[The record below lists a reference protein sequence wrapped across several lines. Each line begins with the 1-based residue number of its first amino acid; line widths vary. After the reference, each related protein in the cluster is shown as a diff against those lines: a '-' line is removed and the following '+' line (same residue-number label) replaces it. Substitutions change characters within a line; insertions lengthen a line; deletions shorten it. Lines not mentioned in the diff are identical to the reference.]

1 MCTNKAWLPSGALTL
16 SLVPCYFVPSRAVWC
31 IWCCCVLQPTQTI
44 LLLPERF
51 LLHEK
56 TLTAHVAAVPW
67 LQVDARLGPGLE
79 GLQQLLQE
87 SGPNTFD
94 FAFIDAD
101 KGGYQAYFDLC
112 LQLVRPGGC
121 IAVDNV
127 LFYGR
132 VVDPSRDDKAT
143 VTIRK
148 FNEALAADD
157 RVEFSIVPIGD
168 GVALC
173 RKK

>member
-1 MCTNKAWLPSGALTL
+1 
-16 SLVPCYFVPSRAVWC
+16 
-31 IWCCCVLQPTQTI
+31 
-44 LLLPERF
+44 
-51 LLHEK
+51 
-56 TLTAHVAAVPW
+56 
-67 LQVDARLGPGLE
+67 VDARLGPGLE

-87 SGPNTFD
+87 SGPNSFD

-132 VVDPSRDDKAT
+132 VVDPARDDKAT
-143 VTIRK
+143 VAIRK
-148 FNEALAADD
+148 FNEALAVDD
-157 RVEFSIVPIGD
+157 RVDFSIVPIGD

-173 RKK
+173 RKR

>member
-1 MCTNKAWLPSGALTL
+1 MQI
-16 SLVPCYFVPSRAVWC
+16 V
-31 IWCCCVLQPTQTI
+31 
-44 LLLPERF
+44 
-51 LLHEK
+51 
-56 TLTAHVAAVPW
+56 
-67 LQVDARLGPGLE
+67 ARLGLGLE

-87 SGPNTFD
+87 KGPDNFD

-121 IAVDNV
+121 IAVDNM

-143 VTIRK
+143 VAIRK
-148 FNEALAADD
+148 FNEALAADP
-157 RVEFSIVPIGD
+157 RVEFSVVPIGD

-173 RKK
+173 RKL

>member
-1 MCTNKAWLPSGALTL
+1 M
-16 SLVPCYFVPSRAVWC
+16 
-31 IWCCCVLQPTQTI
+31 
-44 LLLPERF
+44 
-51 LLHEK
+51 
-56 TLTAHVAAVPW
+56 
-67 LQVDARLGPGLE
+67 DARLCPGLE

-87 SGPNTFD
+87 SGPDSFD

-101 KGGYQAYFDLC
+101 KGGYLAYFDLC

-132 VVDPSRDDKAT
+132 VVDPARDDKAT
-143 VTIRK
+143 VAIRK
-148 FNEALAADD
+148 FNEALAVDD
-157 RVEFSIVPIGD
+157 RVDYSIVAIGD

-173 RKK
+173 RKR

>member
-1 MCTNKAWLPSGALTL
+1 MLP
-16 SLVPCYFVPSRAVWC
+16 C
-31 IWCCCVLQPTQTI
+31 IVQI
-44 LLLPERF
+44 
-51 LLHEK
+51 
-56 TLTAHVAAVPW
+56 
-67 LQVDARLGPGLE
+67 DARVGPGRE

-87 SGPNTFD
+87 RGTDTFD

-101 KGGYQAYFDLC
+101 KGGYQAYFELC

-132 VVDPSRDDKAT
+132 VVDPTRNDKAT
-143 VTIRK
+143 GAIRN
-148 FNEALAADD
+148 FNASLATDP
-157 RVEFSIVPIGD
+157 RVDFSVVPIGD

-173 RKK
+173 RKL

>member
-1 MCTNKAWLPSGALTL
+1 M
-16 SLVPCYFVPSRAVWC
+16 F
-31 IWCCCVLQPTQTI
+31 
-44 LLLPERF
+44 
-51 LLHEK
+51 
-56 TLTAHVAAVPW
+56 VAAHALCRSPLRFVCTTPP
-67 LQVDARLGPGLE
+67 QVDARLGPGLE

-87 SGPNTFD
+87 TGPSAFD

-143 VTIRK
+143 VAIRR
-148 FNEALAADD
+148 FNTALAADD
-157 RVEFSIVPIGD
+157 RVDFSIVPIGD

-173 RKK
+173 RKR